1 MPLQLAA
8 IASALTVST
17 EVADVVLSTS
27 GLILGELNRQ
37 SDINTE
43 NDRRGSLVAK
53 YCQDMFHEVK
63 NVCPHKRGIVAH
75 VTTLPHR
82 MEWRDG
88 GYIGTAEIAGWGYSI
103 YAIYWGWIVNEG
115 DRGFHN
121 WCVHGYQR
129 QSDNCINIDQ

>member
-1 MPLQLAA
+1 
-8 IASALTVST
+8 
-17 EVADVVLSTS
+17 
-27 GLILGELNRQ
+27 
-37 SDINTE
+37 
-43 NDRRGSLVAK
+43 
-53 YCQDMFHEVK
+53 
-63 NVCPHKRGIVAH
+63 
-75 VTTLPHR
+75 

-88 GYIGTAEIAGWGYSI
+88 GYIGTAEIAGWGYGI